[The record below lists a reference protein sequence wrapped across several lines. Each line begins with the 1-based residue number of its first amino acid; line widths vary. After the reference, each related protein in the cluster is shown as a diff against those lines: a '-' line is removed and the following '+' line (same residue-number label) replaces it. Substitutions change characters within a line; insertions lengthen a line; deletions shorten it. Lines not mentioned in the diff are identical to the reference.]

1 MSSNSDSER
10 IVADRY
16 VLRRELGRG
25 GMGVVWEAFDPA
37 LDRDVAI
44 KQVLLP
50 DHFTDSERADAHGR
64 VRREARSA
72 ARISHPTVIT
82 IHDVFE
88 YDGNPWVVMELVEG
102 GSLQDRLNE
111 RGALPPDEVAEIAE
125 SLLRAV
131 RAANAAG
138 VLHRD
143 IKPGNIMTSLD
154 GRVILTDFGI
164 ATMEGGPSITRT
176 GALIGSPEYM
186 PPERLSGGPAE
197 HRGDLWSIGVTL
209 FAAVEGTSP
218 FRRDSLTA
226 AIAAVMSA
234 PLPPMTRAG
243 WLEPVISGLLE
254 RDPDRRLSVDEALAL
269 LRGRGGPN
277 PGGDGSG
284 GFGAAGAV
292 GASGAGAFGGGAPAF
307 GSGPQNPHHAPSGGR
322 PGAGPQGG
330 YPHTRAPLPQGP
342 MTGPRVPRGGPANP
356 VTPAT
361 PFPHGH
367 HPAYPHQSTHSAGS
381 GHGGMG
387 RGPGGPGT
395 PGVPLHSGGHGG
407 ARPASGSGNTRL
419 LIGVGAV
426 VVALGLISGVAVA
439 GATLLAGA
447 EAEGGASGELTES
460 EIARPPAEPSAPVG
474 GDEGGAGS
482 GGEGRGDGGQTSG
495 EDEDG
500 EPPSYDELETFQ
512 SQWFHV
518 DYPAGWQVDDSEI
531 ENTLAVFVAPGGD
544 HQVWV
549 TGWTEQEFTGTSA
562 EYLEETNGGT
572 QVEGD
577 VTADYTQLE
586 LEEFDDGDFEE
597 GWDVAMVE
605 SDFTNETWT
614 SQERRFWAY
623 AVSTG
628 HEGDR
633 VFYLVSVNVPREDA
647 DYYDDLPEDV
657 MESFDPKL

>member
-1 MSSNSDSER
+1 MSSNSGSER
-10 IVADRY
+10 VVADRY

-25 GMGVVWEAFDPA
+25 GMGVVWQAFDPT

-50 DHFTDSERADAHGR
+50 DHFTDAERADAHGR

-102 GSLQDRLNE
+102 GSLQDRLDE

-186 PPERLSGGPAE
+186 PPERLAGGPAE

-218 FRRDSLTA
+218 FRRDSITA

-254 RDPDRRLSVDEALAL
+254 RDPDRRLSADGALAL

-277 PGGDGSG
+277 AGGDDSG
-284 GFGAAGAV
+284 GFGAAGAF
-292 GASGAGAFGGGAPAF
+292 ADGAPAF
-307 GSGPQNPHHAPSGGR
+307 GSGPQGPHHAQSGGH
-322 PGAGPQGG
+322 PGTGPRGG
-330 YPHTRAPLPQGP
+330 YPHTRTPLPQGP
-342 MTGPRVPRGGPANP
+342 RTGQRPPRVGPADP
-356 VTPAT
+356 VTPAM
-361 PFPHGH
+361 PFAHGH
-367 HPAYPHQSTHSAGS
+367 RTVHQHRPPHSAG
-381 GHGGMG
+381 GGLGGTG
-387 RGPGGPGT
+387 RGPGGPGG

-407 ARPASGSGNTRL
+407 ARPGSGSGNTRL
-419 LIGVGAV
+419 LVGVGAAV
-426 VVALGLISGVAVA
+426 VVLALIGGVAVV
-439 GATLLAGA
+439 GATLFAGA
-447 EAEGGASGELTES
+447 EAEGGASEALSASES
-460 EIARPPAEPSAPVG
+460 ARPPAEPSASVG

-482 GGEGRGDGGQTSG
+482 GGGEGRGEGGQTG
-495 EDEDG
+495 GGDEDG
-500 EPPSYDELETFQ
+500 EPPSYDELETFR

-531 ENTLAVFVAPGGD
+531 ENTLAVFVAPGSD

-562 EYLEETNGGT
+562 EYLEDTNGGT
-572 QVEGD
+572 KVEGD
-577 VTADYTQLE
+577 VTTGYTQLE

-597 GWDVAMVE
+597 GWDVALVE
-605 SDFTNETWT
+605 SDFVNETWA
-614 SQERRFWAY
+614 SRERRFWAY
-623 AVSTG
+623 AISTQ

-647 DYYDDLPEDV
+647 DYYDDLHEDV
-657 MESFDPKL
+657 METFDPLL

>member
-254 RDPDRRLSVDEALAL
+254 RDPDRRLGVDEALAL
-269 LRGRGGPN
+269 LRERGGPN

-284 GFGAAGAV
+284 GLGAAGAV
-292 GASGAGAFGGGAPAF
+292 GAAGTGAFGGGAPTF
-307 GSGPQNPHHAPSGGR
+307 GSVPQ
-322 PGAGPQGG
+322 
-330 YPHTRAPLPQGP
+330 
-342 MTGPRVPRGGPANP
+342 GGPANP

-361 PFPHGH
+361 PLPHGH
-367 HPAYPHQSTHSAGS
+367 HPAYQHQSTHSVGS

-387 RGPGGPGT
+387 RGPGVPGGPGA
-395 PGVPLHSGGHGG
+395 PGVPFHSGGHGG
-407 ARPASGSGNTRL
+407 ARPGSGSGNTRL
-419 LIGVGAV
+419 LIGVGAAV
-426 VVALGLISGVAVA
+426 VVLGLISGVAVV
-439 GATLLAGA
+439 GATLLAGD
-447 EAEGGASGELTES
+447 EAEGGASETLSASES
-460 EIARPPAEPSAPVG
+460 ARPPAEPSTSVG
-474 GDEGGAGS
+474 GDEGGVGS
-482 GGEGRGDGGQTSG
+482 GGEGRGDDGGQTGDEGESG
-495 EDEDG
+495 DEDG

-572 QVEGD
+572 KVEGD

-605 SDFTNETWT
+605 SDFTNETWA

-623 AVSTG
+623 AVSAEY
-628 HEGDR
+628 EGDR